1 MNRNFILILGI
12 VCLAV
17 GVFSLVTDRSSVA
30 FTTPTATITIP
41 VSSVI
46 VWNNTGIKIAGGQPL
61 KITATGQVNLGSPGD
76 GADKWVDADGWGILP
91 SFLCNGKPCQYKY
104 ALNDSAGSLIG
115 KIGNGQPFH
124 VGSHFTTTPSES
136 GFLYLG
142 VNDCISD
149 WTGKLLPES
158 EVTSQ
163 IFSNNRGSFSVRVQV
178 PQ

>member
-1 MNRNFILILGI
+1 LF
-12 VCLAV
+12 
-17 GVFSLVTDRSSVA
+17 DRGSDFFVPDKLP
-30 FTTPTATITIP
+30 TPFASPMAITTIP
-41 VSSVI
+41 VNSAI
-46 VWNNTGIKIAGGQPL
+46 VWNNTDVKINAGQPL
-61 KITATGQVNLGSPGD
+61 KIIATGQVNFGSPGD
-76 GADKWVDADGWGILP
+76 GADKWVDADGWGNLP

-124 VGSHFTTTPSES
+124 VGSHFATTSSES
-136 GFLYLG
+136 GILYLG
-142 VNDCISD
+142 VNDAISD

-163 IFSNNRGSFSVRVQV
+163 IFSNNRGSFTVQIQV